1 MSLESPT
8 GAGTSCNGPSRGS
21 ARAIHSAL
29 ARQGRTD
36 LSRIIKASG
45 SCARSRTASRARGA
59 VAAHGLSVD
68 VVQSIAG
75 LNASDVRLDAPRGS
89 RTREGGRQ
97 LRDRAL
103 KRSAKA
109 TSAARSAASLPE
121 RQEEAGSGKREGRR
135 KPALFLFAPS
145 RRFPGTSHF
154 WPGERRRS
162 QFAVC
167 SFPPPASRFPLPAM
181 IQLIDV
187 YKAFGPKRVLEG
199 FTLDVVEGE
208 TMVIIGYS
216 GTGKSVAIKHIVG
229 LLEPDSGQVIVD
241 GLEVPTLSRRE
252 LYQLRA
258 RIGYVF
264 QFAALFDSFS
274 IGENV
279 AMGLRKQQEL
289 SEREIADRVHEALDL
304 VDLPNVAERFPAEL
318 SGGMRKRVGIARAI
332 ALRPKYI
339 LYDEPTTGLDPVTS
353 AVIDQLMVRMRDRL
367 GVTSIV
373 ITHDMRSAYTVGTRI
388 AMLYQGRVRAVGS
401 VDEIK
406 HATDPIVR
414 QFVDGRPTLEPEVA
428 ARGA

>member
-1 MSLESPT
+1 M
-8 GAGTSCNGPSRGS
+8 
-21 ARAIHSAL
+21 I
-29 ARQGRTD
+29 
-36 LSRIIKASG
+36 
-45 SCARSRTASRARGA
+45 
-59 VAAHGLSVD
+59 
-68 VVQSIAG
+68 
-75 LNASDVRLDAPRGS
+75 RL
-89 RTREGGRQ
+89 
-97 LRDRAL
+97 
-103 KRSAKA
+103 
-109 TSAARSAASLPE
+109 
-121 RQEEAGSGKREGRR
+121 
-135 KPALFLFAPS
+135 
-145 RRFPGTSHF
+145 
-154 WPGERRRS
+154 
-162 QFAVC
+162 V
-167 SFPPPASRFPLPAM
+167 
-181 IQLIDV
+181 DV

-241 GLEVPTLSRRE
+241 DLEVPTLSRRE

-264 QFAALFDSFS
+264 QFAALFDSFT

-289 SEREIADRVHEALDL
+289 TEREIADRVHEALDL
-304 VDLPNVAERFPAEL
+304 VELPNVAERFPAEL

-388 AMLYQGRVRAVGS
+388 AMLYQGRVRAVGT
-401 VDEIK
+401 VDEIRNSK
-406 HATDPIVR
+406 DPIVR

-428 ARGA
+428 GKHG